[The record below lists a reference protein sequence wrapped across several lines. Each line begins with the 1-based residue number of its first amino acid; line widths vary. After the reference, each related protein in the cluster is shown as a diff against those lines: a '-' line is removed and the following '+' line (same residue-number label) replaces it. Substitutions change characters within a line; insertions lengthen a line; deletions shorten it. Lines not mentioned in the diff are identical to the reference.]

1 MGKLS
6 FYSIFILAF
15 LLSLN
20 SFSQTRKQLEKQRKK
35 LKSEINK
42 VNKLIF
48 DVKKKEKN
56 ALEDLRDINKKI
68 NVRSKL
74 IETINLEAKILTKEI
89 NNNEK
94 QLEKLNKKLADLKAD
109 YADMIF
115 KSYKSKSQQSRTMFL
130 LSSQNFYQA
139 YKRLEYMKQ
148 YTSFRKKQGEEIVLQ
163 TKNVQKLN
171 DSLLYQKK
179 IKDTLILSE
188 KDEKAKIETDK
199 KSQEKLITSIKKKE
213 SKYKRDL
220 KRKINQEKKI
230 AARIDKLIKD
240 AIARANRLARERA
253 KKSNKKPVTNS
264 RKNEFILSPEAK
276 ALATKFE
283 LNKGK
288 LPWPVKESII
298 TRKFGMQPHPTIGGI
313 TINSTGLHFTT
324 KKGTFAESIFD
335 GKVLGIQLT
344 SEGRKNVLLQHG
356 NYITA
361 YNNLEN
367 AIVNTG
373 DKVKVGQKI
382 GKIFTDKISGKTT
395 LIFVLFKNTKRLN
408 PSSWILKR

>member
-1 MGKLS
+1 MKKIN
-6 FYSIFILAF
+6 FYSVFFFVF
-15 LLSLN
+15 LINFST
-20 SFSQTRKQLEKQRKK
+20 FSQTRKQLEKQRKQ
-35 LKSEINK
+35 LKSEIVK
-42 VNKLIF
+42 VNRLIF

-56 ALEDLRDINKKI
+56 ALEDLKDINKKI
-68 NVRSKL
+68 DVRSRL
-74 IETINLEAKILTKEI
+74 IKTINLEAKILEKEI
-89 NNNEK
+89 KTNQKE
-94 QLEKLNKKLADLKAD
+94 LDKLNKKLTALKVD

-148 YTSFRKKQGEEIVLQ
+148 YTSFRKKQGEEIVVQ

-188 KDEKAKIETDK
+188 KDEKAKIEIDK
-199 KSQEKLITSIKKKE
+199 KSQEKLISTIKKKE

-220 KRKINQEKKI
+220 KRKINQEKRV
-230 AARIDKLIKD
+230 AAKIDKLIRE
-240 AIARANRLARERA
+240 AIARANRIAKEKA
-253 KKSNKKPVTNS
+253 KKSNKKPTTT

-276 ALATKFE
+276 ALANKFE

-298 TRKFGMQPHPTIGGI
+298 TRRFGKQPHPTIGGI

-324 KKGTFAESIFD
+324 KKGSYAESIFD

-344 SEGRKNVLLQHG
+344 SEGRKNVLIQHG

-367 AIVNTG
+367 SNVKTG
-373 DKVKVGQKI
+373 DKVKVGQKV
-382 GKIFTDKISGKTT
+382 GKIFTDKVSGKTT